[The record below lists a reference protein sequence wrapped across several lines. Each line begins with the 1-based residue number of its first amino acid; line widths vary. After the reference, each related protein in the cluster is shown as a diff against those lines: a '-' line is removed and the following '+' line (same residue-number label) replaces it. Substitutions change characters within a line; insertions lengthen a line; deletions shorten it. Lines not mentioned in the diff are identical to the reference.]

1 MSQKIQIWYI
11 LSFDEI
17 IQYCRKIKQVRATL
31 NSRYIDFK
39 RPMSANLQNR
49 FRQMIP
55 KNEITEA
62 LTKFKSVF
70 YTIAIFTACVNILML
85 VPSIYMLEVYDRV
98 LASRNETTL
107 FVLSAMV
114 LGLFA
119 LIAVLEYIRSMVV
132 IRIGAKMDSFL
143 NARIYNAAFEQNL
156 RSMGVN
162 AGQALNDL
170 TTIRQFVTGNG
181 MFAFFDAPWF
191 PIYLLV
197 IFVFNFWMGLFA
209 LVSVILLVGLAWLN
223 EVVSRKPLT
232 EANNLANRSSN
243 MATNNLRNA
252 EVIEAMGMLPA
263 MRKRWYAQHVQF
275 LKYQAEASQ
284 KASRVGSITKFV
296 QTAVQSLILGLGAL
310 LVIMGDVTSGMM
322 IAGSILL
329 GRALGPVQQII
340 AVWRQWSGVVSAYQR
355 LQRLLADNPPR
366 IPGMQLPKPEGH
378 LQVEGVTAAPPMVT
392 VAVLKSISF
401 AINAGDC
408 LGVIGPSGSGKST
421 LARLLVGVWR
431 AAVGKVRLDGADV
444 FLWNKDELGPHMG
457 YLPQDI
463 ELFAGTISENIA
475 RFGDVDPDQVVVAAK
490 LAGVHDLILRLPE
503 GYDTPIGDG
512 GLGLSGGEKQRIGL
526 ARALYGDPSL
536 IVLDEPNSNLDD
548 IGEIALTQAIIRL
561 RQLRKTVVLI
571 SHRPSIIRET
581 NKLLV
586 LREGIV
592 SAFGPTDQVLKDLAE
607 FKAKQESQAAARAKA
622 EADARAQAAA
632 KVGKLGQDASVED
645 PDQTPGEN
653 TSPSAE

>member
-1 MSQKIQIWYI
+1 M
-11 LSFDEI
+11 
-17 IQYCRKIKQVRATL
+17 
-31 NSRYIDFK
+31 
-39 RPMSANLQNR
+39 M
-49 FRQMIP
+49 P

-62 LTKFKSVF
+62 LVKFKKVF
-70 YTIAIFTACVNILML
+70 YTIAIFTACINILML

-98 LASRNETTL
+98 LVSRNETTL
-107 FVLSAMV
+107 YVLSFMT

-119 LIAVLEYIRSMVV
+119 LISVLEYIRSMVV
-132 IRIGAKMDSFL
+132 IRIGAKMDTFL
-143 NARIYNAAFEQNL
+143 NNRVYTAAFEQNL
-156 RSMGVN
+156 RSTGVN

-209 LVSVILLVGLAWLN
+209 FVSVALLVGLAWLN
-223 EVVSRKPLT
+223 EIVSRKPLS
-232 EANNLANRSSN
+232 EANSTAIRSSN

-252 EVIEAMGMLPA
+252 EVIEAMGMLPN
-263 MRKRWYAQHVQF
+263 MRKRWYSQHIKF
-275 LKYQAEASQ
+275 LKLQAEASQ
-284 KASRVGSITKFV
+284 KASRVSSITKFV
-296 QTAVQSLILGLGAL
+296 RIAVQSLILGVGAL

-329 GRALGPVQQII
+329 GRALAPVEQII
-340 AVWRQWSGVVSAYQR
+340 AVWRQWSSVVAAYRR
-355 LQRLLADNPPR
+355 LQKLLLDNPPR
-366 IPGMQLPKPEGH
+366 EAGMELPRPEGA
-378 LQVEGVTAAPPMVT
+378 LSVEGVTAAPPMVA
-392 VAVLKSISF
+392 VAVLKSVSF
-401 AINAGDC
+401 QINPGDC

-475 RFGDVDPDQVVVAAK
+475 RFGDVDSEQVVAAAK
-490 LAGVHDLILRLPE
+490 LAGVHELILRLPE

-512 GLGLSGGEKQRIGL
+512 GLGLSGGEKQRLGL
-526 ARALYGDPSL
+526 ARALYGEPSL

-561 RQLRKTVVLI
+561 RQMRKTVILI

-586 LREGIV
+586 LRDGMV
-592 SAFGPTDQVLKDLAE
+592 SAFGPTDQVLKDLAQ
-607 FKAKQESQAAARAKA
+607 FKAQQESQAAARAKA
-622 EADARAQAAA
+622 EVDARAQASANIA
-632 KVGKLGQDASVED
+632 TVSDDHTVDADDNASGD
-645 PDQTPGEN
+645 K
-653 TSPSAE
+653 

>member
-1 MSQKIQIWYI
+1 M
-11 LSFDEI
+11 
-17 IQYCRKIKQVRATL
+17 
-31 NSRYIDFK
+31 
-39 RPMSANLQNR
+39 
-49 FRQMIP
+49 P

-62 LTKFKSVF
+62 LVKFKKVF
-70 YTIAIFTACVNILML
+70 YTIAAFTACVNILML

-107 FVLSAMV
+107 YMLSVMV

-119 LIAVLEYIRSMVV
+119 LISVLEYIRSMVV

-143 NARIYNAAFEQNL
+143 NNRVYTAAFEQNL
-156 RSMGVN
+156 RSTGVN

-197 IFVFNFWMGLFA
+197 IFVFNMWMGLFA
-209 LVSVILLVGLAWLN
+209 LVSVILLVALAWLN
-223 EVVSRKPLT
+223 EVVSRKPLA
-232 EANNLANRSSN
+232 EANTTAIRSSN
-243 MATNNLRNA
+243 VATNNLRNA
-252 EVIEAMGMLPA
+252 EVIEAMGMLPN
-263 MRKRWYAQHVQF
+263 MRKRWYAEHVKF
-275 LKYQAEASQ
+275 LKLQAEASQ
-284 KASRVGSITKFV
+284 KASRIGSITKFV
-296 QTAVQSLILGLGAL
+296 QIAVQSLILGVGAL

-329 GRALGPVQQII
+329 GRALSPVQQII
-340 AVWRQWSGVVSAYQR
+340 GVWRQWSGVVSAYRR
-355 LQRLLADNPPR
+355 LEKLLADNPPR
-366 IPGMQLPKPEGH
+366 TAGMELPKPEGH
-378 LQVEGVTAAPPMVT
+378 LSVEGVTAAPPMVP
-392 VAVLKSISF
+392 VAVLKSVSF

-444 FLWNKDELGPHMG
+444 YLWNKDELGPHMG

-475 RFGDVDPDQVVVAAK
+475 RFGEVDSFQVVIAAK

-512 GLGLSGGEKQRIGL
+512 GLGLSGGEKQRLGL
-526 ARALYGDPSL
+526 ARALYGDPSI

-561 RQLRKTVVLI
+561 RQLRKTVILI

-586 LREGIV
+586 LRDGMV
-592 SAFGPTDQVLKDLAE
+592 SAFGPTDQVLKDLAQ
-607 FKAKQESQAAARAKA
+607 FKAQQESQAAARAKA
-622 EADARAQAAA
+622 EADARGQAQANLNSIVDEEPA
-632 KVGKLGQDASVED
+632 KGADAS
-645 PDQTPGEN
+645 
-653 TSPSAE
+653 PSDA

>member
-1 MSQKIQIWYI
+1 M
-11 LSFDEI
+11 
-17 IQYCRKIKQVRATL
+17 
-31 NSRYIDFK
+31 
-39 RPMSANLQNR
+39 M
-49 FRQMIP
+49 P

-62 LTKFKSVF
+62 LVKFKKVF
-70 YTIAIFTACVNILML
+70 YAIFTACINILML

-98 LASRNETTL
+98 LVSRNETTL
-107 FVLSAMV
+107 YVLSFMT

-119 LIAVLEYIRSMVV
+119 LISVLEYIRSMVV
-132 IRIGAKMDSFL
+132 IRIGAKMDTFL
-143 NARIYNAAFEQNL
+143 NNRVYTAAFEQNL
-156 RSMGVN
+156 RSTGVN

-209 LVSVILLVGLAWLN
+209 FVSVALLVGLAWLN
-223 EVVSRKPLT
+223 EIVSRKPLS
-232 EANNLANRSSN
+232 EANSTAIRSSN

-252 EVIEAMGMLPA
+252 EVIEAMGMLPN
-263 MRKRWYAQHVQF
+263 MRKRWYSQHIKF
-275 LKYQAEASQ
+275 LKLQAEASQ
-284 KASRVGSITKFV
+284 KASRISSVTKFV
-296 QTAVQSLILGLGAL
+296 RIAVQSLILGVGAL

-329 GRALGPVQQII
+329 GRALAPVEQII
-340 AVWRQWSGVVSAYQR
+340 AVWRQWSSVVAAYHR
-355 LQRLLADNPPR
+355 LQKLLLDNPPR
-366 IPGMQLPKPEGH
+366 EAGMELPRPEGA
-378 LQVEGVTAAPPMVT
+378 LSVEGVTAAPPMVG
-392 VAVLKSISF
+392 VAVLKSVSF
-401 AINAGDC
+401 QINPGDC

-475 RFGDVDPDQVVVAAK
+475 RFGDVDSEQVVAAAK
-490 LAGVHDLILRLPE
+490 LAGVHELILRLPE

-512 GLGLSGGEKQRIGL
+512 GLGLSGGEKQRLGL
-526 ARALYGDPSL
+526 ARALYGEPSL

-561 RQLRKTVVLI
+561 RQMRKTVILI
-571 SHRPSIIRET
+571 SHRPNIIRET

-586 LREGIV
+586 LRDGMV
-592 SAFGPTDQVLKDLAE
+592 SAFGPTDQVLKDLAQ
-607 FKAKQESQAAARAKA
+607 FKAQQESQAAARAKA
-622 EADARAQAAA
+622 EADTRAQASANIA
-632 KVGKLGQDASVED
+632 TVSDDHTADADSD
-645 PDQTPGEN
+645 DS
-653 TSPSAE
+653 TSGDK

>member
-1 MSQKIQIWYI
+1 MS
-11 LSFDEI
+11 
-17 IQYCRKIKQVRATL
+17 T
-31 NSRYIDFK
+31 
-39 RPMSANLQNR
+39 NLQNR
-49 FRQMIP
+49 FRQMMP

-62 LTKFKSVF
+62 LVKFKKVF
-70 YTIAIFTACVNILML
+70 YTIAAFTACVNILML

-107 FVLSAMV
+107 YMLSVMV

-119 LIAVLEYIRSMVV
+119 LISVLEYIRSMVV

-143 NARIYNAAFEQNL
+143 NNRVYTAAFEQNL
-156 RSMGVN
+156 RSTGVN

-197 IFVFNFWMGLFA
+197 IFVFNMWMGLFA
-209 LVSVILLVGLAWLN
+209 LVSVILLVALAWLN
-223 EVVSRKPLT
+223 EVVSRKPLA
-232 EANNLANRSSN
+232 EANTTAIRSSN
-243 MATNNLRNA
+243 LATNNLRNA
-252 EVIEAMGMLPA
+252 EVIEAMGMLPN
-263 MRKRWYAQHVQF
+263 MRKRWYAEHVKF
-275 LKYQAEASQ
+275 LKLQAEASQ
-284 KASRVGSITKFV
+284 KASRIGSITKFV
-296 QTAVQSLILGLGAL
+296 QIAVQSLILGVGAL
-310 LVIMGDVTSGMM
+310 LVITGDVTSGMM

-329 GRALGPVQQII
+329 GRALSPVQQII
-340 AVWRQWSGVVSAYQR
+340 GVWRQWSGVVSAYRR
-355 LQRLLADNPPR
+355 LEKLLADNPPR
-366 IPGMQLPKPEGH
+366 IAGMELPKPEGH
-378 LQVEGVTAAPPMVT
+378 LSVEGVTAAPPMVP
-392 VAVLKSISF
+392 VAVLKSVSF

-444 FLWNKDELGPHMG
+444 YLWNKDELGPHMG

-475 RFGDVDPDQVVVAAK
+475 RFGEVDSFQVVIAAK

-512 GLGLSGGEKQRIGL
+512 GLGLSGGEKQRLGL
-526 ARALYGDPSL
+526 ARALYGDPSI

-561 RQLRKTVVLI
+561 RQLRKTVILI

-586 LREGIV
+586 LRDGMV
-592 SAFGPTDQVLKDLAE
+592 SAFGPTDQVLKDLAQ
-607 FKAKQESQAAARAKA
+607 FKAQQESQAAARAKA
-622 EADARAQAAA
+622 EADARGQAQANLNSIVDEEPA
-632 KVGKLGQDASVED
+632 KGADAS
-645 PDQTPGEN
+645 
-653 TSPSAE
+653 PSDA

>member
-1 MSQKIQIWYI
+1 M
-11 LSFDEI
+11 
-17 IQYCRKIKQVRATL
+17 
-31 NSRYIDFK
+31 
-39 RPMSANLQNR
+39 M
-49 FRQMIP
+49 P

-62 LTKFKSVF
+62 LVKFKKVF
-70 YTIAIFTACVNILML
+70 YTIAIFTACINIMML

-107 FVLSAMV
+107 TMLSLMV
-114 LGLFA
+114 VGFFA
-119 LIAVLEYIRSMVV
+119 LISVLEYIRSMVV

-143 NARIYNAAFEQNL
+143 NNRVYTAAFEQNL
-156 RSMGVN
+156 RSTGVN

-191 PIYLLV
+191 PVYLLV
-197 IFVFNFWMGLFA
+197 IFVFSFWMGMFA
-209 LVSVILLVGLAWLN
+209 LISVILLVALAWLN
-223 EVVSRKPLT
+223 EVVSRKPLA
-232 EANNLANRSSN
+232 EANTTAIRSSN
-243 MATNNLRNA
+243 VATNNLRNA
-252 EVIEAMGMLPA
+252 EVIEAMGMLPN
-263 MRKRWYAQHVQF
+263 MRKRWYAEHVKF
-275 LKYQAEASQ
+275 LRLQAEASQ
-284 KASRVGSITKFV
+284 KASKVSSITKFV
-296 QTAVQSLILGLGAL
+296 QMAVQSLILGVGAL

-329 GRALGPVQQII
+329 GRALAPVQQII
-340 AVWRQWSGVVSAYQR
+340 AVWRQWSSVVSAYSR
-355 LQRLLADNPPR
+355 LQKLLADNPPR
-366 IPGMQLPKPEGH
+366 VAGMELPKPAGH
-378 LQVEGVTAAPPMVT
+378 LSVEAVTAAPPMVA
-392 VAVLKSISF
+392 VPVLKSVSF
-401 AINAGDC
+401 QINSGDC

-444 FLWNKDELGPHMG
+444 FLWNKDELGPHLG

-475 RFGDVDPDQVVVAAK
+475 RFGELDAEQVIVAAK
-490 LAGVHDLILRLPE
+490 LAGVHDLILRMPE

-561 RQLRKTVVLI
+561 RQLRKTVILI

-586 LREGIV
+586 LREGMV
-592 SAFGPTDQVLKDLAE
+592 SAFGPTDQVLKDLAQ
-607 FKAKQESQAAARAKA
+607 FKAQQESQAAARAKA
-622 EADARAQAAA
+622 EADARAQAANQVSTGMA
-632 KVGKLGQDASVED
+632 VVD
-645 PDQTPGEN
+645 PTAADDSTD
-653 TSPSAE
+653 SKA

>member
-1 MSQKIQIWYI
+1 M
-11 LSFDEI
+11 
-17 IQYCRKIKQVRATL
+17 
-31 NSRYIDFK
+31 
-39 RPMSANLQNR
+39 M
-49 FRQMIP
+49 P

-62 LTKFKSVF
+62 LVKFKKVF
-70 YTIAIFTACVNILML
+70 YTIAIFTACINILML

-98 LASRNETTL
+98 LVSRNETTL
-107 FVLSAMV
+107 YVLSFMT

-119 LIAVLEYIRSMVV
+119 LISVLEYIRSMVV
-132 IRIGAKMDSFL
+132 IRIGAKMDTFL
-143 NARIYNAAFEQNL
+143 NNRVYTAAFEQNL
-156 RSMGVN
+156 RSTGVN

-209 LVSVILLVGLAWLN
+209 FVSVALLVGLAWLN
-223 EVVSRKPLT
+223 EIVSRKPLA
-232 EANNLANRSSN
+232 EANGTAIRSSN

-252 EVIEAMGMLPA
+252 EVIEAMGMLPN
-263 MRKRWYAQHVQF
+263 MRKRWYSQHIKF
-275 LKYQAEASQ
+275 LKLQAEASQ
-284 KASRVGSITKFV
+284 KASRVSSITKFV
-296 QTAVQSLILGLGAL
+296 RIAVQSLILGVGVLPA
-310 LVIMGDVTSGMM
+310 IMGDVTSGMM

-329 GRALGPVQQII
+329 GRALAPVEQII
-340 AVWRQWSGVVSAYQR
+340 AVWRQWSSVVAAYHR
-355 LQRLLADNPPR
+355 LQKLLLDNPPR
-366 IPGMQLPKPEGH
+366 EAGMELPRPEGA
-378 LQVEGVTAAPPMVT
+378 LSVEGVTAAPPMVA
-392 VAVLKSISF
+392 VAVLKSVSF
-401 AINAGDC
+401 QINPGDC

-475 RFGDVDPDQVVVAAK
+475 RFGEVDSDQVVAAAK
-490 LAGVHDLILRLPE
+490 LAGVHELILRLPE

-512 GLGLSGGEKQRIGL
+512 GLGLSGGEKQRLGL
-526 ARALYGDPSL
+526 ARALYGEPSL

-561 RQLRKTVVLI
+561 RQMRKTVILI

-586 LREGIV
+586 LRDGMV
-592 SAFGPTDQVLKDLAE
+592 SAFGPTDQVLKDLAQ
-607 FKAKQESQAAARAKA
+607 FKAQQESQAAARAKA

-632 KVGKLGQDASVED
+632 NIATVSDDHTVDADSD
-645 PDQTPGEN
+645 DS
-653 TSPSAE
+653 TSDNK

>member
-1 MSQKIQIWYI
+1 M
-11 LSFDEI
+11 
-17 IQYCRKIKQVRATL
+17 
-31 NSRYIDFK
+31 
-39 RPMSANLQNR
+39 M
-49 FRQMIP
+49 P

-62 LTKFKSVF
+62 LVKFKKVF
-70 YTIAIFTACVNILML
+70 YTIAIFTACINILML

-98 LASRNETTL
+98 LVSRNETTL
-107 FVLSAMV
+107 YVLSFMT

-119 LIAVLEYIRSMVV
+119 LISVLEYIRSMVV
-132 IRIGAKMDSFL
+132 IRIGAKMDTFL
-143 NARIYNAAFEQNL
+143 NNRVYTAAFEQNL
-156 RSMGVN
+156 RSTGVN

-209 LVSVILLVGLAWLN
+209 FVSVALLVGLAWLN
-223 EVVSRKPLT
+223 EIVSRKPLS
-232 EANNLANRSSN
+232 EANSTAIRSSN

-252 EVIEAMGMLPA
+252 EVIEAMGMLPN
-263 MRKRWYAQHVQF
+263 MRKRWYSQHIKF
-275 LKYQAEASQ
+275 LKLQAEASQ
-284 KASRVGSITKFV
+284 KASRISSVTKFV
-296 QTAVQSLILGLGAL
+296 RIAVQSLILGVGAL

-329 GRALGPVQQII
+329 GRALAPVEQII
-340 AVWRQWSGVVSAYQR
+340 AVWRQWSSVVAAYHR
-355 LQRLLADNPPR
+355 LQKLLLDNPPR
-366 IPGMQLPKPEGH
+366 EAGMELPRPEGA
-378 LQVEGVTAAPPMVT
+378 LSVEGVTAAPPMVG
-392 VAVLKSISF
+392 VAVLKSVSF
-401 AINAGDC
+401 QINPGDC

-475 RFGDVDPDQVVVAAK
+475 RFGDVDSEQVVAAAK
-490 LAGVHDLILRLPE
+490 LAGVHELILRLPE

-512 GLGLSGGEKQRIGL
+512 GLGLSGGEKQRLGL
-526 ARALYGDPSL
+526 ARALYGEPSL

-561 RQLRKTVVLI
+561 RQMRKTVILI
-571 SHRPSIIRET
+571 SHRPNIIRET

-586 LREGIV
+586 LRDGMV
-592 SAFGPTDQVLKDLAE
+592 SAFGPTDQVLKDLAQ
-607 FKAKQESQAAARAKA
+607 FKAQQESQAAARAKA
-622 EADARAQAAA
+622 EADTRAQASANIA
-632 KVGKLGQDASVED
+632 TVSDDHTADADSD
-645 PDQTPGEN
+645 DS
-653 TSPSAE
+653 TSGDK

>member
-1 MSQKIQIWYI
+1 
-11 LSFDEI
+11 
-17 IQYCRKIKQVRATL
+17 
-31 NSRYIDFK
+31 
-39 RPMSANLQNR
+39 
-49 FRQMIP
+49 
-55 KNEITEA
+55 
-62 LTKFKSVF
+62 
-70 YTIAIFTACVNILML
+70 ML

-98 LASRNETTL
+98 LVSRNETTL
-107 FVLSAMV
+107 YVLSFMT

-119 LIAVLEYIRSMVV
+119 LISVLEYIRSMVV
-132 IRIGAKMDSFL
+132 IRIGAKMDTFL
-143 NARIYNAAFEQNL
+143 NNRVYTAAFEQNL
-156 RSMGVN
+156 RSTGVN

-209 LVSVILLVGLAWLN
+209 FVSVALLVGLAWLN
-223 EVVSRKPLT
+223 EIVSRKPLA
-232 EANNLANRSSN
+232 EANGTAIRSSN

-252 EVIEAMGMLPA
+252 EVIEAMGMLPN
-263 MRKRWYAQHVQF
+263 MRKRWYSQHIKF
-275 LKYQAEASQ
+275 LKLQAEASQ
-284 KASRVGSITKFV
+284 KASRVSSITKFV
-296 QTAVQSLILGLGAL
+296 RIAVQSLILGVGAL

-329 GRALGPVQQII
+329 GRALAPVEQII
-340 AVWRQWSGVVSAYQR
+340 AVWRQWSSVVAAYHR
-355 LQRLLADNPPR
+355 LQKLLLDNPPR
-366 IPGMQLPKPEGH
+366 EAGMELPRPEGA
-378 LQVEGVTAAPPMVT
+378 LSVEGVTAAPPMVA
-392 VAVLKSISF
+392 VAVLKSVSF
-401 AINAGDC
+401 QINPGDC

-475 RFGDVDPDQVVVAAK
+475 RFGEVDSDQVVAAAK
-490 LAGVHDLILRLPE
+490 LAGVHELILRLPE

-512 GLGLSGGEKQRIGL
+512 GLGLSGGEKQRLGL
-526 ARALYGDPSL
+526 ARALYGEPSL

-548 IGEIALTQAIIRL
+548 IGEIGLTQAIIRL
-561 RQLRKTVVLI
+561 RQMRKTVILI

-586 LREGIV
+586 LRDGMV
-592 SAFGPTDQVLKDLAE
+592 SAFGPTDQVLKDLAQ
-607 FKAKQESQAAARAKA
+607 FKAQQESQAAARAKA

-632 KVGKLGQDASVED
+632 NIATVSDDHTVDADSD
-645 PDQTPGEN
+645 DS
-653 TSPSAE
+653 TSDNK

>member
-1 MSQKIQIWYI
+1 VVKSALLTKKSCV
-11 LSFDEI
+11 LLGRF
-17 IQYCRKIKQVRATL
+17 R
-31 NSRYIDFK
+31 SR
-39 RPMSANLQNR
+39 NLQNR
-49 FRQMIP
+49 LRQMMP

-62 LTKFKSVF
+62 LVKFKKVF
-70 YTIAIFTACVNILML
+70 YTIAIFTACINILML

-98 LASRNETTL
+98 LVSRNETTL
-107 FVLSAMV
+107 YVLSFMT

-119 LIAVLEYIRSMVV
+119 LISVLEYIRSMVV
-132 IRIGAKMDSFL
+132 IRIGAKMDTFL
-143 NARIYNAAFEQNL
+143 NNRVYTAAFEQNL
-156 RSMGVN
+156 RSTGVN

-209 LVSVILLVGLAWLN
+209 FVSVALLVGLAWLN
-223 EVVSRKPLT
+223 EIVSRKPLA
-232 EANNLANRSSN
+232 EANGTAIRSSN

-252 EVIEAMGMLPA
+252 EVIEAMGMLPN
-263 MRKRWYAQHVQF
+263 MRKRWYSQHIKF
-275 LKYQAEASQ
+275 LKLQAEASQ
-284 KASRVGSITKFV
+284 KASRVSSITKFV
-296 QTAVQSLILGLGAL
+296 RIAVQSLILGVGAL

-329 GRALGPVQQII
+329 GRALAPVEQII
-340 AVWRQWSGVVSAYQR
+340 AVWRQWSSVVAAYHR
-355 LQRLLADNPPR
+355 LQKLLLDNPPR
-366 IPGMQLPKPEGH
+366 EAGMELPRPEGA
-378 LQVEGVTAAPPMVT
+378 LSVEGVTAAPPMVA
-392 VAVLKSISF
+392 VAVLKSVSF
-401 AINAGDC
+401 QINPGDC

-475 RFGDVDPDQVVVAAK
+475 RFGEVDSDQVVAAAK
-490 LAGVHDLILRLPE
+490 LAGVHELILRLPE

-512 GLGLSGGEKQRIGL
+512 GLGLSGGEKQRLGL
-526 ARALYGDPSL
+526 ARALYGEPSL

-561 RQLRKTVVLI
+561 RQMRKTVILI

-586 LREGIV
+586 LRDGMV
-592 SAFGPTDQVLKDLAE
+592 SAFGPTDQVLKDLAQ
-607 FKAKQESQAAARAKA
+607 FKAQQESQAAARAKA

-632 KVGKLGQDASVED
+632 NIATVSDDHTVDADSD
-645 PDQTPGEN
+645 DS
-653 TSPSAE
+653 TSDNK

>member
-1 MSQKIQIWYI
+1 M
-11 LSFDEI
+11 
-17 IQYCRKIKQVRATL
+17 
-31 NSRYIDFK
+31 
-39 RPMSANLQNR
+39 QNR
-49 FRQMIP
+49 FRQLMP

-62 LTKFKSVF
+62 LVKFKRVF

-107 FVLSAMV
+107 YMLSLMV

-119 LIAVLEYIRSMVV
+119 LISVLEYLRSMVV
-132 IRIGAKMDSFL
+132 IRIGAKMDAFL
-143 NARIYNAAFEQNL
+143 NNRVYTAAFEQNL
-156 RSMGVN
+156 RSTGVN

-191 PIYLLV
+191 PVYLIV
-197 IFVFNFWMGLFA
+197 IFVFSFWMGLFA
-209 LVSVILLVGLAWLN
+209 LISIILLVGLAWLN
-223 EVVSRKPLT
+223 EIVSRKPLA
-232 EANNLANRSSN
+232 EANTTAIRSSN
-243 MATNNLRNA
+243 VATNNLRNA
-252 EVIEAMGMLPA
+252 EVIEAMGMLPN
-263 MRKRWYAQHVQF
+263 MRQRWYKEHVKF
-275 LKYQAEASQ
+275 LKLQAEASQ
-284 KASRVGSITKFV
+284 KASKVSSITKFV
-296 QTAVQSLILGLGAL
+296 RISVQSLILGVGAL
-310 LVIMGDVTSGMM
+310 LVIYGEVTSGMM

-329 GRALGPVQQII
+329 GRALQPVEQII
-340 AVWRQWSGVVSAYQR
+340 AVWRQWSSVLSAYAR
-355 LQRLLADNPPR
+355 LQKLLSDNPPR
-366 IPGMQLPKPEGH
+366 EAGMELPKPEGH
-378 LQVEGVTAAPPMVT
+378 LSLEGVTAAPPMVG
-392 VAVLKSISF
+392 VAVLKSVSF
-401 AINAGDC
+401 QINAGDC

-475 RFGDVDPDQVVVAAK
+475 RFGEVDAEQVIVAAK
-490 LAGVHDLILRLPE
+490 LAGVHDLILRMPE

-561 RQLRKTVVLI
+561 RKLQKTVILI

-586 LREGIV
+586 LRDGMV
-592 SAFGPTDQVLKDLAE
+592 AAFGPTDQVLKDMAQ
-607 FKAKQESQAAARAKA
+607 FKAQQESQAAARAKA

-632 KVGKLGQDASVED
+632 SVSTHTNSVDQAPSDDGSTSSDA
-645 PDQTPGEN
+645 
-653 TSPSAE
+653 

>member
-1 MSQKIQIWYI
+1 M
-11 LSFDEI
+11 
-17 IQYCRKIKQVRATL
+17 
-31 NSRYIDFK
+31 
-39 RPMSANLQNR
+39 
-49 FRQMIP
+49 
-55 KNEITEA
+55 
-62 LTKFKSVF
+62 KFKKVF
-70 YTIAIFTACVNILML
+70 YTIAAFTACVNILML

-107 FVLSAMV
+107 YMLSVMV

-119 LIAVLEYIRSMVV
+119 LISVLEYIRSMVV

-143 NARIYNAAFEQNL
+143 NNRVYTAAFEQNL
-156 RSMGVN
+156 RSTGVN

-197 IFVFNFWMGLFA
+197 IFVFNMWMGLFA
-209 LVSVILLVGLAWLN
+209 LVSVILLVALAWLN
-223 EVVSRKPLT
+223 EVVSRKPLA
-232 EANNLANRSSN
+232 EANTTAIRSSN
-243 MATNNLRNA
+243 VATNNLRNA
-252 EVIEAMGMLPA
+252 EVIEAMGMLPN
-263 MRKRWYAQHVQF
+263 MRKRWYAEHVKF
-275 LKYQAEASQ
+275 LKLQAEASQ
-284 KASRVGSITKFV
+284 KASRIGSITKFV
-296 QTAVQSLILGLGAL
+296 QIAVQSLILGVGAL

-329 GRALGPVQQII
+329 GRALSPVQQII
-340 AVWRQWSGVVSAYQR
+340 GVWRQWSGVVSAYRR
-355 LQRLLADNPPR
+355 LEKLLADNPPR
-366 IPGMQLPKPEGH
+366 TAGMELPKPEGH
-378 LQVEGVTAAPPMVT
+378 LSVEGVTAAPPMVP
-392 VAVLKSISF
+392 VAVLKSVSF

-431 AAVGKVRLDGADV
+431 AAVGNVRLDGADV
-444 FLWNKDELGPHMG
+444 YLWNKDELGPHMG

-475 RFGDVDPDQVVVAAK
+475 RFGEVDSFQVVIAAK

-512 GLGLSGGEKQRIGL
+512 GLGLSGGEKQRLGL
-526 ARALYGDPSL
+526 ARALYGDPSI

-561 RQLRKTVVLI
+561 RQLRKTVILI

-586 LREGIV
+586 LRDGMV
-592 SAFGPTDQVLKDLAE
+592 SAFGPTDQVLKDLAQ
-607 FKAKQESQAAARAKA
+607 FKAQQESQAAARAKA
-622 EADARAQAAA
+622 EADARGQAQANLNSIVDEEPA
-632 KVGKLGQDASVED
+632 KGADAS
-645 PDQTPGEN
+645 
-653 TSPSAE
+653 PSDA

>member
-1 MSQKIQIWYI
+1 LRNTI
-11 LSFDEI
+11 
-17 IQYCRKIKQVRATL
+17 
-31 NSRYIDFK
+31 
-39 RPMSANLQNR
+39 
-49 FRQMIP
+49 RQLMP

-62 LTKFKSVF
+62 LVKFKKVF

-107 FVLSAMV
+107 YMLSMMT

-119 LIAVLEYIRSMVV
+119 LISVLEYVRSMVV

-143 NARIYNAAFEQNL
+143 NARVYTAAFEQNL
-156 RSMGVN
+156 RSTGVN

-197 IFVFNFWMGLFA
+197 IFLFNFWMGLFA
-209 LVSVILLVGLAWLN
+209 LVSVIVLVGLAWLN
-223 EVVSRKPLT
+223 EIVSHKPLAQ
-232 EANNLANRSSN
+232 ANITAIRSSN
-243 MATNNLRNA
+243 VATNNLRNA
-252 EVIEAMGMLPA
+252 EVIEAMGMLPN
-263 MRKRWYAQHVQF
+263 MRKRWYAEHVKF
-275 LKYQAEASQ
+275 LKFQAEASQ
-284 KASRVGSITKFV
+284 KASRVSSITKFV
-296 QTAVQSLILGLGAL
+296 RIAVQSLILGVGAL

-329 GRALGPVQQII
+329 GRALAPVEQII
-340 AVWRQWSGVVSAYQR
+340 AVWRQWSGVMSAYQR
-355 LQRLLADNPPR
+355 LQKLLSDNPPR
-366 IPGMQLPKPEGH
+366 EPGMELPRPEGH
-378 LQVEGVTAAPPMVT
+378 LSVEGVMAAPPMVP
-392 VAVLKSISF
+392 VAVLKGVSF
-401 AINAGDC
+401 AIKAGDC

-421 LARLLVGVWR
+421 LARLLVGVWK
-431 AAVGKVRLDGADV
+431 AHAGKVRLDGADV
-444 FLWNKDELGPHMG
+444 YQWNKDELGPHLG
-457 YLPQDI
+457 YLPQDV

-475 RFGDVDPDQVVVAAK
+475 RFGELDAEKVVYAAK

-526 ARALYGDPSL
+526 ARALYGDPAL

-561 RQLRKTVVLI
+561 RQLRKTVILI

-586 LREGIV
+586 LREGV
-592 SAFGPTDQVLKDLAE
+592 VAAFGPTDQVLKDLAQ
-607 FKAKQESQAAARAKA
+607 FKAQQEAQAAARAKA
-622 EADARAQAAA
+622 EAEAKAQAQSPA
-632 KVGKLGQDASVED
+632 
-645 PDQTPGEN
+645 PGIGGPIQ
-653 TSPSAE
+653 SGI

>member
-1 MSQKIQIWYI
+1 M
-11 LSFDEI
+11 
-17 IQYCRKIKQVRATL
+17 
-31 NSRYIDFK
+31 
-39 RPMSANLQNR
+39 M
-49 FRQMIP
+49 P

-62 LTKFKSVF
+62 LVKFKKVF
-70 YTIAIFTACVNILML
+70 YTIAAFTACVNILML

-107 FVLSAMV
+107 YMLSVMV

-119 LIAVLEYIRSMVV
+119 LISVLEYIRSMVV

-143 NARIYNAAFEQNL
+143 NNRVYTAAFEQNL
-156 RSMGVN
+156 RSTGVN

-197 IFVFNFWMGLFA
+197 IFVFNMWMGLFA
-209 LVSVILLVGLAWLN
+209 LVSVILLVALAWLN
-223 EVVSRKPLT
+223 EVVSRKPLA
-232 EANNLANRSSN
+232 EANTTAIRSSN
-243 MATNNLRNA
+243 LATNNLRNA
-252 EVIEAMGMLPA
+252 EVIEAMGMLPN
-263 MRKRWYAQHVQF
+263 MRKRWYAEHVKF
-275 LKYQAEASQ
+275 LKLQAEASQ
-284 KASRVGSITKFV
+284 KASRIGSITKFV
-296 QTAVQSLILGLGAL
+296 QIAVQSLILGVGAL
-310 LVIMGDVTSGMM
+310 LVITGDVTSGMM

-329 GRALGPVQQII
+329 GRALSPVQQII
-340 AVWRQWSGVVSAYQR
+340 GVWRQWSGVVSAYRR
-355 LQRLLADNPPR
+355 LEKLLADNPPR
-366 IPGMQLPKPEGH
+366 IAGMELPKPEGH
-378 LQVEGVTAAPPMVT
+378 LSVEGVTAAPPMVP
-392 VAVLKSISF
+392 VAVLKSVSF

-444 FLWNKDELGPHMG
+444 YLWNKDELGPHMG

-475 RFGDVDPDQVVVAAK
+475 RFGEVDSFQVVIAAK

-512 GLGLSGGEKQRIGL
+512 GLGLSGGEKQRLGL
-526 ARALYGDPSL
+526 ARALYGNPSI

-561 RQLRKTVVLI
+561 RQLRKTVILI

-586 LREGIV
+586 LRDGMV
-592 SAFGPTDQVLKDLAE
+592 SAFGPTDQVLKDLAQ
-607 FKAKQESQAAARAKA
+607 FKAQQESQAAARAKA
-622 EADARAQAAA
+622 EADARGQAQANLNSIVDEEPA
-632 KVGKLGQDASVED
+632 KGADAS
-645 PDQTPGEN
+645 
-653 TSPSAE
+653 PSDA

>member
-1 MSQKIQIWYI
+1 M
-11 LSFDEI
+11 
-17 IQYCRKIKQVRATL
+17 
-31 NSRYIDFK
+31 
-39 RPMSANLQNR
+39 M
-49 FRQMIP
+49 P

-62 LTKFKSVF
+62 LVKFKKVF
-70 YTIAIFTACVNILML
+70 YTIAAFTACVNILML

-107 FVLSAMV
+107 YMLSVMV

-119 LIAVLEYIRSMVV
+119 LISVLEYIRSMVV

-143 NARIYNAAFEQNL
+143 NNRVYTAAFEQNL
-156 RSMGVN
+156 RSTGVN

-197 IFVFNFWMGLFA
+197 IFVFNMWMGLFA
-209 LVSVILLVGLAWLN
+209 LVSVILLVALAWLN
-223 EVVSRKPLT
+223 EVVSRKPLA
-232 EANNLANRSSN
+232 EANTTAIRSSN
-243 MATNNLRNA
+243 VATNNLRNA
-252 EVIEAMGMLPA
+252 EVIEAMGMLPN
-263 MRKRWYAQHVQF
+263 MRKRWYTEHVKF
-275 LKYQAEASQ
+275 LKLQAEASQ
-284 KASRVGSITKFV
+284 KASRIGSITKFV
-296 QTAVQSLILGLGAL
+296 QIAVQSLILGVGAL

-329 GRALGPVQQII
+329 GRALSPVQQII
-340 AVWRQWSGVVSAYQR
+340 GVWRQWSGVVSAYRR
-355 LQRLLADNPPR
+355 LEKLLADNPPR
-366 IPGMQLPKPEGH
+366 IAGMELPKPEGH
-378 LQVEGVTAAPPMVT
+378 LSVEGVTAAPPMVP
-392 VAVLKSISF
+392 VAVLKSVSF

-444 FLWNKDELGPHMG
+444 YLWNKDELGPHMG

-475 RFGDVDPDQVVVAAK
+475 RFGEVDSFQVVIAAK

-512 GLGLSGGEKQRIGL
+512 GLGLSGGEKQRLGL
-526 ARALYGDPSL
+526 ARALYGDPSI

-561 RQLRKTVVLI
+561 RQLRKTVILI

-586 LREGIV
+586 LRDGMV
-592 SAFGPTDQVLKDLAE
+592 SAFGPTDQVLKDLAQ
-607 FKAKQESQAAARAKA
+607 FKAQQESQAAARAKA
-622 EADARAQAAA
+622 EADARGQAQANLNSIGDEEPA
-632 KVGKLGQDASVED
+632 KGADAS
-645 PDQTPGEN
+645 
-653 TSPSAE
+653 PSDA

>member
-1 MSQKIQIWYI
+1 M
-11 LSFDEI
+11 
-17 IQYCRKIKQVRATL
+17 
-31 NSRYIDFK
+31 
-39 RPMSANLQNR
+39 
-49 FRQMIP
+49 P

-62 LTKFKSVF
+62 LVKFKKVF
-70 YTIAIFTACVNILML
+70 YTIAAFTACVNILML

-107 FVLSAMV
+107 YMLSVMV

-119 LIAVLEYIRSMVV
+119 LISVLEYIRSMVV

-143 NARIYNAAFEQNL
+143 NNRVYTAAFEQNL
-156 RSMGVN
+156 RSTGVN

-197 IFVFNFWMGLFA
+197 IFVFNMWMGLFA
-209 LVSVILLVGLAWLN
+209 LVSVILLVALAWLN
-223 EVVSRKPLT
+223 EVVSRKPLA
-232 EANNLANRSSN
+232 EANTTAIRSSN
-243 MATNNLRNA
+243 VATNNLRNA
-252 EVIEAMGMLPA
+252 EVIEAMGMLPN
-263 MRKRWYAQHVQF
+263 MRKRWYAEHVKF
-275 LKYQAEASQ
+275 LKLQAEASQ
-284 KASRVGSITKFV
+284 KASRIGSITKFV
-296 QTAVQSLILGLGAL
+296 QIAVQSLILGVGAL

-329 GRALGPVQQII
+329 GRALSPVQQII
-340 AVWRQWSGVVSAYQR
+340 GVWRQWSGVVSAYRR
-355 LQRLLADNPPR
+355 LEKLLADNPPR
-366 IPGMQLPKPEGH
+366 TAGMELPKPEGH
-378 LQVEGVTAAPPMVT
+378 LSVEGVTAAPPMVP
-392 VAVLKSISF
+392 VAVLKSVSF

-444 FLWNKDELGPHMG
+444 YLWNKDELGPHMG

-475 RFGDVDPDQVVVAAK
+475 RFGEVDSFQVVIAAK

-512 GLGLSGGEKQRIGL
+512 GLGLSGGEKQRLGL
-526 ARALYGDPSL
+526 ARALYGDPSI

-561 RQLRKTVVLI
+561 RQLRKTVILI

-586 LREGIV
+586 LRDGMV
-592 SAFGPTDQVLKDLAE
+592 SAFGPTDQVLKDLAQ
-607 FKAKQESQAAARAKA
+607 FKAQQESQAAARAKA
-622 EADARAQAAA
+622 EADARGQAQANLNSIVDEEPA
-632 KVGKLGQDASVED
+632 KGTDAS
-645 PDQTPGEN
+645 
-653 TSPSAE
+653 PSDA

>member
-1 MSQKIQIWYI
+1 M
-11 LSFDEI
+11 
-17 IQYCRKIKQVRATL
+17 
-31 NSRYIDFK
+31 
-39 RPMSANLQNR
+39 M
-49 FRQMIP
+49 P

-62 LTKFKSVF
+62 LVKFKKVF
-70 YTIAIFTACVNILML
+70 YTIAFFTATINVLML

-98 LASRNETTL
+98 LVSRNETTL
-107 FVLSAMV
+107 YMLSFMT

-119 LIAVLEYIRSMVV
+119 LISILEYIRSMVV
-132 IRIGAKMDSFL
+132 IRIGAKMDTFL
-143 NARIYNAAFEQNL
+143 NNRVYTAAFEQNL
-156 RSMGVN
+156 RSTGVN

-197 IFVFNFWMGLFA
+197 IFLFNFWMGLFA
-209 LVSVILLVGLAWLN
+209 FVSVALLVGLAWLN
-223 EVVSRKPLT
+223 EIVSKKPLS
-232 EANNLANRSSN
+232 EANSTAIRSSN

-252 EVIEAMGMLPA
+252 EVIEAMGMLPN
-263 MRKRWYAQHVQF
+263 MRKRWYTQHVKF
-275 LKYQAEASQ
+275 LRLQAEASQ
-284 KASRVGSITKFV
+284 KASRVNSITKFV
-296 QTAVQSLILGLGAL
+296 RIAVQSLILGVGAL
-310 LVIMGDVTSGMM
+310 LVIMGEVTSGMM

-329 GRALGPVQQII
+329 GRALAPVEQII
-340 AVWRQWSGVVSAYQR
+340 GVWRQWSSVVSAYGR
-355 LQRLLADNPPR
+355 LQALLENNPPR
-366 IPGMQLPKPEGH
+366 QEGMQLPKPEGH
-378 LQVEGVTAAPPMVT
+378 LSVESVTAAPPMVA
-392 VAVLKSISF
+392 VAVLRGVSF
-401 AINAGDC
+401 QINAGDC

-431 AAVGKVRLDGADV
+431 AAMGKVRLDGADV

-475 RFGDVDPDQVVVAAK
+475 RFGEVDAEQVVKAAQ
-490 LAGVHDLILRLPE
+490 LAGVHELILRLPE

-512 GLGLSGGEKQRIGL
+512 GLGLSGGEKQRLGL
-526 ARALYGDPSL
+526 ARALYGDPSV

-561 RQLRKTVVLI
+561 RQMRKTVILI

-586 LREGIV
+586 LRDGMV
-592 SAFGPTDQVLKDLAE
+592 SAFGPTEQVLKDLAQ
-607 FKAKQESQAAARAKA
+607 FKAQQEAQAAARAKA
-622 EADARAQAAA
+622 EAEARAQNTANITTVTQVKDVPA
-632 KVGKLGQDASVED
+632 KSNDSD
-645 PDQTPGEN
+645 DN
-653 TSPSAE
+653 TSDDK

>member
-1 MSQKIQIWYI
+1 
-11 LSFDEI
+11 
-17 IQYCRKIKQVRATL
+17 V
-31 NSRYIDFK
+31 
-39 RPMSANLQNR
+39 
-49 FRQMIP
+49 
-55 KNEITEA
+55 
-62 LTKFKSVF
+62 KFKKVF
-70 YTIAIFTACVNILML
+70 YTIAAFTACVNILML

-107 FVLSAMV
+107 YMLSVMV

-119 LIAVLEYIRSMVV
+119 LISVLEYIRSMVV

-143 NARIYNAAFEQNL
+143 NNRVYTAAFEQNL
-156 RSMGVN
+156 RSTGVN

-197 IFVFNFWMGLFA
+197 IFVFNMWMGLFA
-209 LVSVILLVGLAWLN
+209 LVSVILLVALAWLN
-223 EVVSRKPLT
+223 EVVSRKPLA
-232 EANNLANRSSN
+232 EANTTAIRSSN
-243 MATNNLRNA
+243 LATNNLRNA
-252 EVIEAMGMLPA
+252 EVIEAMGMLPN
-263 MRKRWYAQHVQF
+263 MRKRWYAEHVKF
-275 LKYQAEASQ
+275 LKLQAEASQ
-284 KASRVGSITKFV
+284 KASRIGSITKFV
-296 QTAVQSLILGLGAL
+296 QIAVQSLILGVGAL

-329 GRALGPVQQII
+329 GRALSPVQQII
-340 AVWRQWSGVVSAYQR
+340 GVWRQWSGVVSAYRR
-355 LQRLLADNPPR
+355 LEKLLADNPPR
-366 IPGMQLPKPEGH
+366 IAGMELPKPEGH
-378 LQVEGVTAAPPMVT
+378 LSVEGVTAAPPMVP
-392 VAVLKSISF
+392 VAVLKSVSF

-444 FLWNKDELGPHMG
+444 YLWNKDELGPHMG

-475 RFGDVDPDQVVVAAK
+475 RFGEVDSFQVVIAAK

-512 GLGLSGGEKQRIGL
+512 GLGLSGGEKQRLGL
-526 ARALYGDPSL
+526 ARALYGDPSI

-561 RQLRKTVVLI
+561 RQLRKTVILI

-586 LREGIV
+586 LRDGMV
-592 SAFGPTDQVLKDLAE
+592 SAFGPTDQVLKDLAQ
-607 FKAKQESQAAARAKA
+607 FKAQQESQAAARAKA
-622 EADARAQAAA
+622 EADARGQAQANLNSIVDEEPA
-632 KVGKLGQDASVED
+632 KGADAS
-645 PDQTPGEN
+645 
-653 TSPSAE
+653 PSDA

>member
-1 MSQKIQIWYI
+1 M
-11 LSFDEI
+11 
-17 IQYCRKIKQVRATL
+17 
-31 NSRYIDFK
+31 
-39 RPMSANLQNR
+39 
-49 FRQMIP
+49 P

-62 LTKFKSVF
+62 LVKFKKVF
-70 YTIAIFTACVNILML
+70 YTIAAFTACVNILML

-107 FVLSAMV
+107 YMLSVMV

-119 LIAVLEYIRSMVV
+119 LISVLEYIRSMVV

-143 NARIYNAAFEQNL
+143 NNRVYTAAFEQNL
-156 RSMGVN
+156 RSTGVN

-197 IFVFNFWMGLFA
+197 IFVFNMWMGLFA
-209 LVSVILLVGLAWLN
+209 LVSVILLVALAWLN
-223 EVVSRKPLT
+223 EVVSRKPLA
-232 EANNLANRSSN
+232 EANTTAIRSSN
-243 MATNNLRNA
+243 LATNNLRNA
-252 EVIEAMGMLPA
+252 EVIEAMGMLPN
-263 MRKRWYAQHVQF
+263 MRKRWYAEHVKF
-275 LKYQAEASQ
+275 LKLQAEASQ
-284 KASRVGSITKFV
+284 KASRIGSITKFV
-296 QTAVQSLILGLGAL
+296 QIAVQSLILGVGAL
-310 LVIMGDVTSGMM
+310 LVITGDVTSGMM

-329 GRALGPVQQII
+329 GRALSPVQQII
-340 AVWRQWSGVVSAYQR
+340 GVWRQWSGVVSAYRR
-355 LQRLLADNPPR
+355 LEKLLADNPPR
-366 IPGMQLPKPEGH
+366 IAGMELPKPEGH
-378 LQVEGVTAAPPMVT
+378 LSVEGVTAAPPMVP
-392 VAVLKSISF
+392 VAVLKSVSF

-444 FLWNKDELGPHMG
+444 YLWNKDELGPHMG

-475 RFGDVDPDQVVVAAK
+475 RFGEVDSFQVVIAAK

-512 GLGLSGGEKQRIGL
+512 GLGLSGGEKQRLGL
-526 ARALYGDPSL
+526 ARALYGDPSI

-561 RQLRKTVVLI
+561 RQLRKTVILI

-586 LREGIV
+586 LRDGMV
-592 SAFGPTDQVLKDLAE
+592 SAFGPTDQVLKDLAQ
-607 FKAKQESQAAARAKA
+607 FKAQQESQAAARAKA
-622 EADARAQAAA
+622 EADARGQAQANLNSIVDEEPA
-632 KVGKLGQDASVED
+632 KGADAS
-645 PDQTPGEN
+645 
-653 TSPSAE
+653 PSDA

>member
-1 MSQKIQIWYI
+1 MS
-11 LSFDEI
+11 
-17 IQYCRKIKQVRATL
+17 T
-31 NSRYIDFK
+31 
-39 RPMSANLQNR
+39 NLQNR
-49 FRQMIP
+49 FRQMMP

-62 LTKFKSVF
+62 LVKFKKVF
-70 YTIAIFTACVNILML
+70 YTIAIFTACINILML

-98 LASRNETTL
+98 LVSRNETTL
-107 FVLSAMV
+107 YVLSFMT

-119 LIAVLEYIRSMVV
+119 LISVLEYIRSMVV
-132 IRIGAKMDSFL
+132 IRIGAKMDTFL
-143 NARIYNAAFEQNL
+143 NNRVYTAAFEQNL
-156 RSMGVN
+156 RSTGVN

-209 LVSVILLVGLAWLN
+209 FVSVALLVGLAWLN
-223 EVVSRKPLT
+223 EIVSRKPLS
-232 EANNLANRSSN
+232 EANSTAIRSSN

-252 EVIEAMGMLPA
+252 EVIEAMGMLPN
-263 MRKRWYAQHVQF
+263 MRKRWYSQHIKF
-275 LKYQAEASQ
+275 LKLQAEASQ
-284 KASRVGSITKFV
+284 KASRISSVTKFV
-296 QTAVQSLILGLGAL
+296 RIAVQSLILGVGAL

-329 GRALGPVQQII
+329 GRALAPVEQII
-340 AVWRQWSGVVSAYQR
+340 AVWRQWSSVVAAYHR
-355 LQRLLADNPPR
+355 LQKLLLDNPPR
-366 IPGMQLPKPEGH
+366 EAGMELPRPEGA
-378 LQVEGVTAAPPMVT
+378 LSVEGVTAAPPMVG
-392 VAVLKSISF
+392 VAVLKSVSF
-401 AINAGDC
+401 QINPGDC

-475 RFGDVDPDQVVVAAK
+475 RFGDVDSEQVVAAAK
-490 LAGVHDLILRLPE
+490 LAGVHELILRLPE

-512 GLGLSGGEKQRIGL
+512 GLGLSGGEKQRLGL
-526 ARALYGDPSL
+526 ARALYGEPSL

-561 RQLRKTVVLI
+561 RQMRKTVILI
-571 SHRPSIIRET
+571 SHRPNIIRET

-586 LREGIV
+586 LRDGMV
-592 SAFGPTDQVLKDLAE
+592 SAFGPTDQVLKDLAQ
-607 FKAKQESQAAARAKA
+607 FKAQQESQAAARAKA
-622 EADARAQAAA
+622 EADTRAQASANIA
-632 KVGKLGQDASVED
+632 TVSDDHTADADSD
-645 PDQTPGEN
+645 DS
-653 TSPSAE
+653 TSGDK

>member
-1 MSQKIQIWYI
+1 M
-11 LSFDEI
+11 
-17 IQYCRKIKQVRATL
+17 
-31 NSRYIDFK
+31 
-39 RPMSANLQNR
+39 M
-49 FRQMIP
+49 P

-62 LTKFKSVF
+62 LVKFKKVF
-70 YTIAIFTACVNILML
+70 YTIAAFTACVNILML

-107 FVLSAMV
+107 YMLSIMV

-119 LIAVLEYIRSMVV
+119 LISVLEYIRSMVV

-143 NARIYNAAFEQNL
+143 NNRVYTAAFEQNL
-156 RSMGVN
+156 RSTGVN

-209 LVSVILLVGLAWLN
+209 LVSVILLVALAWLN
-223 EVVSRKPLT
+223 EIVSRKPLA
-232 EANNLANRSSN
+232 EANTTAIRSSN
-243 MATNNLRNA
+243 VATNNLRNA
-252 EVIEAMGMLPA
+252 EVIEAMGMLPN
-263 MRKRWYAQHVQF
+263 MRKRWYAEHVKF
-275 LKYQAEASQ
+275 LKLQAEASQ
-284 KASRVGSITKFV
+284 KASRIGSITKFV
-296 QTAVQSLILGLGAL
+296 QIAVQSLILGVGAL
-310 LVIMGDVTSGMM
+310 LVITGDVTSGMM

-329 GRALGPVQQII
+329 GRALAPVQQII
-340 AVWRQWSGVVSAYQR
+340 GVWRQWSSVVSAYHR
-355 LQRLLADNPPR
+355 LQKLLADNPPR
-366 IPGMQLPKPEGH
+366 VPGMELPKPEGH
-378 LQVEGVTAAPPMVT
+378 LSVEGVTAAPPMVA
-392 VAVLKSISF
+392 VAVLKSVSF
-401 AINAGDC
+401 AINSGDC

-475 RFGDVDPDQVVVAAK
+475 RFGEVDSDQVVIAAK
-490 LAGVHDLILRLPE
+490 LAGVHELILRLPE

-512 GLGLSGGEKQRIGL
+512 GLGLSGGEKQRLGL
-526 ARALYGDPSL
+526 ARALYGDPAL

-548 IGEIALTQAIIRL
+548 IGEIALTQAIVRL
-561 RQLRKTVVLI
+561 RQLRKTVILI

-586 LREGIV
+586 LRDGMV
-592 SAFGPTDQVLKDLAE
+592 SAFGPTDQVLKDLAQ
-607 FKAKQESQAAARAKA
+607 FKAQQESQAAARAKA
-622 EADARAQAAA
+622 EADARAQAQANLNTITDE
-632 KVGKLGQDASVED
+632 VGPVDG
-645 PDQTPGEN
+645 DQTSSGDK
-653 TSPSAE
+653 

>member
-1 MSQKIQIWYI
+1 M
-11 LSFDEI
+11 
-17 IQYCRKIKQVRATL
+17 
-31 NSRYIDFK
+31 
-39 RPMSANLQNR
+39 M
-49 FRQMIP
+49 P

-62 LTKFKSVF
+62 LVKFKKVF
-70 YTIAIFTACVNILML
+70 YTIAAFTACVNILML

-107 FVLSAMV
+107 YMLSVMV

-119 LIAVLEYIRSMVV
+119 LISVLEYIRSMVV

-143 NARIYNAAFEQNL
+143 NNRVYTAAFEQNL
-156 RSMGVN
+156 RSTGVN

-197 IFVFNFWMGLFA
+197 IFVFNMWMGLFA
-209 LVSVILLVGLAWLN
+209 LVSVILLVALAWLN
-223 EVVSRKPLT
+223 EVVSRKPLA
-232 EANNLANRSSN
+232 EANTTAIRSSN
-243 MATNNLRNA
+243 VATNNLRNA
-252 EVIEAMGMLPA
+252 EVIEAMGMLPN
-263 MRKRWYAQHVQF
+263 MRKRWYAEHVKF
-275 LKYQAEASQ
+275 LKLQAEASQ
-284 KASRVGSITKFV
+284 KASRIGSITKFV
-296 QTAVQSLILGLGAL
+296 QIAVQSLILGVGAL

-329 GRALGPVQQII
+329 GRALSPVQQII
-340 AVWRQWSGVVSAYQR
+340 GVWRQWSGVVSAYRR
-355 LQRLLADNPPR
+355 LEKLLADNPPR
-366 IPGMQLPKPEGH
+366 IAGMELPKPEGH
-378 LQVEGVTAAPPMVT
+378 LSVEGVTAAPPMVP
-392 VAVLKSISF
+392 VAVLKSVSF

-444 FLWNKDELGPHMG
+444 YLWNKDELGPHMG

-475 RFGDVDPDQVVVAAK
+475 RFGEVDSFQVVIAAK

-512 GLGLSGGEKQRIGL
+512 GLGLSGGEKQRLGL
-526 ARALYGDPSL
+526 ARALYGDPSI

-561 RQLRKTVVLI
+561 RQLRKTVILI

-586 LREGIV
+586 LRDGMV
-592 SAFGPTDQVLKDLAE
+592 SAFGPTDQVLKDLAQ
-607 FKAKQESQAAARAKA
+607 FKAQQESQAAARAKA
-622 EADARAQAAA
+622 EADARGQAQANLNSIVDEEPA
-632 KVGKLGQDASVED
+632 KGTDAS
-645 PDQTPGEN
+645 
-653 TSPSAE
+653 PSDA